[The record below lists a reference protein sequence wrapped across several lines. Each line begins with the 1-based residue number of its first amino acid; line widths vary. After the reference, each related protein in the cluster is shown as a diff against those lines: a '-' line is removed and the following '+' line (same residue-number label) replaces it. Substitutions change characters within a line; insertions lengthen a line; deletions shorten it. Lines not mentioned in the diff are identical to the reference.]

1 VDTHARLEVPRA
13 DPEPAP
19 NIEIDDARWPAWA
32 VPALLAC
39 LVTSVAGYVTWLAFG
54 PHRAANMRDA
64 WLSEWTLVVSCALAW
79 LRGLRDRHSRPWLL
93 LAVGMS
99 LWTLADGVFSFG
111 VQNLNPTPNISPADV
126 GYLAFYPCVYVALL
140 LLLRQHVLNFHM
152 SGVLDGVLIALGLGA
167 FGSLTIAPASH
178 LGGGWLPTVVNTS
191 YPTGDVLLLV
201 VTFGLLTLLGA
212 DAGGAWWCLLAGCAL
227 FAVSDT
233 SYLVQ
238 GDNYHPGTMLDAG
251 WPAAMAL
258 FAIAGWLPAR
268 MRQVD
273 FQGAALL
280 AVPWTVALTS
290 IGFLVAASRVHVP
303 IAGVVLAGGALL
315 AVLVRTALSFRE
327 VAQLAETR
335 RQAHTDELTGL
346 ANRRRLNQQLD
357 LLVAN
362 PGCDQFAVLLI
373 DLDRFKEVNDAL
385 GHGIGDELLCELGDR
400 LVSHLREVDLVAR
413 LGGDEY
419 AILLTAGANED
430 DARAAAARTLE
441 TIRAS
446 VVLAGSTLHVDAS
459 IGIALYPQHGSTHAE
474 LLRCADVAMYRAKR
488 ERSGTAVYSLE
499 SDAHSRDRL
508 RTVEELRV
516 AIEAHQLVCHYQP
529 KLDMRTGRVVGAEAL
544 IRWQHPMRGVLP
556 PSEFLH
562 LAEQNGL
569 MSAVLIE
576 VLDQA
581 LPDCREWRAQ
591 GHDVRVAVNLSVSNL
606 LDTALHTTIHDRLR
620 AHGLSPRALVLEITE
635 DVLMTDPNGARLVLE
650 QLRAL
655 GINLSLDDYGTGYN
669 SLAYLQAL
677 PIDELKVD
685 RSFVTG
691 IATNPKSRAIVEA
704 TVALGR
710 SLGLDL
716 VAEGIET
723 EADWLELE
731 ILGVDMAQGYWL
743 SRPQPAENF
752 VRWLAAHRL
761 SGLPTVSTTQLPIA

>member
-1 VDTHARLEVPRA
+1 
-13 DPEPAP
+13 
-19 NIEIDDARWPAWA
+19 
-32 VPALLAC
+32 
-39 LVTSVAGYVTWLAFG
+39 
-54 PHRAANMRDA
+54 
-64 WLSEWTLVVSCALAW
+64 
-79 LRGLRDRHSRPWLL
+79 
-93 LAVGMS
+93 
-99 LWTLADGVFSFG
+99 
-111 VQNLNPTPNISPADV
+111 
-126 GYLAFYPCVYVALL
+126 
-140 LLLRQHVLNFHM
+140 
-152 SGVLDGVLIALGLGA
+152 
-167 FGSLTIAPASH
+167 
-178 LGGGWLPTVVNTS
+178 
-191 YPTGDVLLLV
+191 
-201 VTFGLLTLLGA
+201 
-212 DAGGAWWCLLAGCAL
+212 
-227 FAVSDT
+227 
-233 SYLVQ
+233 
-238 GDNYHPGTMLDAG
+238 
-251 WPAAMAL
+251 
-258 FAIAGWLPAR
+258 
-268 MRQVD
+268 
-273 FQGAALL
+273 
-280 AVPWTVALTS
+280 
-290 IGFLVAASRVHVP
+290 
-303 IAGVVLAGGALL
+303 
-315 AVLVRTALSFRE
+315 
-327 VAQLAETR
+327 
-335 RQAHTDELTGL
+335 
-346 ANRRRLNQQLD
+346 
-357 LLVAN
+357 
-362 PGCDQFAVLLI
+362 
-373 DLDRFKEVNDAL
+373 
-385 GHGIGDELLCELGDR
+385 
-400 LVSHLREVDLVAR
+400 
-413 LGGDEY
+413 
-419 AILLTAGANED
+419 
-430 DARAAAARTLE
+430 
-441 TIRAS
+441 
-446 VVLAGSTLHVDAS
+446 
-459 IGIALYPQHGSTHAE
+459 
-474 LLRCADVAMYRAKR
+474 MYRAKR

-581 LPDCREWRAQ
+581 LPDCREWRAH

-691 IATNPKSRAIVEA
+691 IGTNPKSRAIVEA

-723 EADWLELE
+723 ESDWHELE

-752 VRWLAAHRL
+752 VRWLAAHRF